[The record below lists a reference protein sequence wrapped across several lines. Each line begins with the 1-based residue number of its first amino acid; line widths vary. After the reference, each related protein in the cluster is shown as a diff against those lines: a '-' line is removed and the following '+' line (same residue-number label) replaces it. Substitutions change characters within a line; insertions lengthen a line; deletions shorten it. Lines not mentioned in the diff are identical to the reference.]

1 MNKTGFIEIIN
12 ESMISGWVLKDPGEQ
27 ETPVPEI
34 RVNGKQVG
42 CCLLTTLRADV
53 LRRTGLVGIGIFFA
67 ISKHLIS
74 ERNDIEVVWPNS
86 LDLIPGGKKTLFR
99 DITTQGQPQF
109 SNNRIAETQVSL
121 NQIRSLL
128 KLKGVDLQI
137 PPKHL
142 QVRVSGAYYSQFFD
156 HGKEM
161 FEDIERILQS
171 QGLSFTQF
179 EKVLDFG
186 CGCGR
191 FLIPLY
197 LASKPTKLY
206 GTDIDQEAIDWLRT
220 HYPVFADL
228 SVNKPSPPTKYSND
242 LFDFVF
248 SISIFTHLP
257 EQMQHD
263 WLAEM
268 SRIIKPGCYGIFT
281 VHGEKFYS
289 GIPGNSRKE
298 FLIKGFS
305 YQISAA
311 TDGLPDFY
319 RSSFH
324 THNYIMCE
332 WSKYFEV
339 LYIEKEGIGKNQDAV
354 LVRKRR

>member
-1 MNKTGFIEIIN
+1 MNKTGYIDIIN
-12 ESMISGWVLKDPGEQ
+12 ESVISGWVHKDPGEQ
-27 ETPVPEI
+27 ETQVPEI
-34 RVNGKQVG
+34 RINGEKIG
-42 CCLLTTLRADV
+42 CVQFTTLRPDV
-53 LRRTGLVGIGIFFA
+53 LHRTGRAGIGLYFA
-67 ISKHLIS
+67 ISKHLIFG
-74 ERNDIEVVWPNS
+74 RNDIEVFWPDS
-86 LDLIPGGKKTLFR
+86 LDQIPGGKKTLFK
-99 DITTQGQPQF
+99 DITTQGQLLC
-109 SNNRIAETQVSL
+109 SSNRITDIETSFCQF
-121 NQIRSLL
+121 RSLL
-128 KLKGVDLQI
+128 KLKGVDLHV

-142 QVRVSGAYYSQFFD
+142 QIRVSGDYYSHFFD

-161 FEDIERILQS
+161 FEDIERIIQS

-179 EKVLDFG
+179 QKVLDFG

-191 FLIPLY
+191 FLIPLS
-197 LASKPTKLY
+197 LSSKPWKLY
-206 GTDIDQEAIDWLRT
+206 ATDIDQEAIDWLRT
-220 HYPVFADL
+220 HYPAIAEL
-228 SVNKPSPPTKYSND
+228 AVNKPSPPTKYSND

-268 SRIIKPGCYGIFT
+268 SRIIKPGGFGMFT

-289 GIPGNSRKE
+289 GIPKNCLKE
-298 FLIKGFS
+298 FLTKGFS
-305 YQISAA
+305 YQISAP
-311 TDGLPDFY
+311 TDGLPNFY

-324 THNYIMCE
+324 THHYIMRE

>member
-1 MNKTGFIEIIN
+1 MDKTGYIEIIS
-12 ESMISGWVLKDPGEQ
+12 ESIISGWVLKDRGGQ

-34 RVNGKQVG
+34 RINGKQVG
-42 CCLLTTLRADV
+42 CCLLTTLREDV
-53 LRRTGLVGIGIFFA
+53 LRRTGFVGIGIFFA
-67 ISKHLIS
+67 ISKHLIF

-86 LDLIPGGKKTLFR
+86 LDLIPGGKKTLFKH
-99 DITTQGQPQF
+99 ITTQGQIQF
-109 SNNRIAETQVSL
+109 SNNRITDLEISL
-121 NQIRSLL
+121 SQIRSLL

-137 PPKHL
+137 PSKHL

-289 GIPGNSRKE
+289 GIPENSRKE
-298 FLIKGFS
+298 FFTKGFS